1 MAAERYYIGV
11 VEAAGA
17 AGTVEFRR
25 QGADG
30 WRENAQGQR
39 IEQSPLTEEL
49 DISAFS
55 KVSLIAEVD
64 GGTASPAVEVSLGGL
79 WAKLADVPADEAL
92 VLTDLAFAQLRVVW
106 TDGTGAPDITVAIAL
121 AC

>member
-55 KVSLIAEVD
+55 KVSLVAEVD
-64 GGTASPAVEVSLGGL
+64 GGTASLAVEVNLGGL
-79 WAKLADVPADEAL
+79 WADLADITSGEAL
-92 VLTDLAFAQLRVVW
+92 VLTDLAFAKLRVVW
-106 TDGTGAPDITVAIAL
+106 TSGTGAPDITVAIAL

>member
-11 VEAAGA
+11 VEGAGA
-17 AGTVEFRR
+17 AGTMEFRL

-30 WRENAQGQR
+30 WREDAYGHR
-39 IEQSPLTEEL
+39 IEQSPASETI

-64 GGTASPAVEVSLGGL
+64 GGTASLAVEVNLGGL
-79 WAKLADVPADEAL
+79 WADLADITASEAL
-92 VLTDLAFAQLRVVW
+92 VLTDLAFAQMRVVW
-106 TDGTGAPDITVAIAL
+106 TSGTGAPDITVAIAL

>member
-1 MAAERYYIGV
+1 MAAERYYIGM

-39 IEQSPLTEEL
+39 IEQSPPTEEL
-49 DISAFS
+49 DISAYS
-55 KVSLIAEVD
+55 KVGLIAEAD
-64 GGTASPAVEVSLGGL
+64 GGTASVAVEVSLGGL

-92 VLTDLAFAQLRVVW
+92 ILTDLAFAKLRVVW
-106 TDGTGAPDITVAIAL
+106 TDGVGAPDITVAIAL
-121 AC
+121 GC